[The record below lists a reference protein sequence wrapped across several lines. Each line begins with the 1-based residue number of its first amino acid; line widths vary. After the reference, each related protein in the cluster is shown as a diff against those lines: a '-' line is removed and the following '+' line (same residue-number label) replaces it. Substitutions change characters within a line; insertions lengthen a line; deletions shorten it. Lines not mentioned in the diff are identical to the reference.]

1 MSDWVGAY
9 QRSNHPQGCL
19 HKDISTVMC
28 QISVLHFKFLNVLS
42 RFSGWADQRCF
53 NSIYMF
59 LKENLLYSPRLH
71 LFAKKYTGKII
82 LWKYY
87 CNLKLYT
94 VNFFCGKC
102 DVLHDSLMNRKSRR
116 TAFIEIKIFCNI
128 IIVFSVTFE
137 LCNASLLNK
146 IINFILIFLFFNL
159 TYSKLLNGI
168 TGYTTILSSAIVVI
182 IANNKKINILEL
194 FLKVHVTRIMAAENS
209 AL

>member
-1 MSDWVGAY
+1 MS
-9 QRSNHPQGCL
+9 RSKIFFIVYTCFWKKISYTHQGC
-19 HKDISTVMC
+19 
-28 QISVLHFKFLNVLS
+28 
-42 RFSGWADQRCF
+42 
-53 NSIYMF
+53 IYL
-59 LKENLLYSPRLH
+59 LKT
-71 LFAKKYTGKII
+71 YTGKII

-146 IINFILIFLFFNL
+146 IINFILYFYFYYSKFLL

-182 IANNKKINILEL
+182 IANNKKINISEL